1 MRRWSL
7 LVVLVM
13 MASVFALSIPF
24 VSDVRAATLFVGGA
38 GPGNYTTIQT
48 AIDAA
53 SPGDIVYVFNGTYFE
68 NVVVNKTMSLIGES
82 VDTTVINAGGVG
94 DTVYLTA
101 SWANIT
107 GFTITGSQ
115 AGGIEAGIR
124 LRCAHNCNVSG
135 NNVSG
140 NGFGITLLPAHNST
154 IAHNNLFSNSD
165 NIAMYV
171 SRSINT
177 TIVHNTM
184 SRNGIYVDG
193 DLLEHWNSHT
203 IDTTNTVDGDPIYYL
218 KDAVGGTV
226 PSDAA
231 QVILANCSDWLV
243 EDLHVDNSS
252 VAIQLGFSSNNTI
265 ANNTAVRNRMGMLI
279 SDSRDN
285 TVTGNNISDNYFGI
299 IITGW
304 EKNTVFHNLFMNN
317 TMQAVGSGSNQWD
330 NGYPSGGNYWSDYVG
345 TDDKLG
351 PDQDIPGSDGI
362 GDTPYEQ
369 NFGDGMDTYP
379 LMGPDPP
386 SFVLPSQP
394 RNLQAVEGNDHV
406 NLTWEP
412 PVSDGGLPV
421 VNHSVYRGTSPG
433 QGTLHVE
440 VGNVTSFSDASV
452 VTGVTYYYSVAAV
465 TFVGEGPPS
474 NEASATPADV
484 PGAPSDLTAVAGN
497 GRVDLIWHEPSDDG
511 GSPITNYTIFRGTA
525 PGQETYLTTIGDIL
539 SYADTGLENDMT
551 HYYRVAAVNGIG
563 TGARSN
569 EVNATPLNQI
579 PECVISSPSAGTVVS
594 GDITVAGTSGDPDGS
609 VVTVEVK
616 MDDGPWT
623 PVSGTVSWSYEWN
636 TTSVAD
642 GNHTI
647 HARSFD
653 GTSYSAE
660 VAVTVH
666 VNNTVPPPE
675 DDEDPMEGFMET
687 WTWIAL
693 VFTIFWL
700 SVFLVVAINA
710 ERKRRKRRLMDSEAR
725 ALRPESKEEGA
736 EPWKGPA
743 ERIQGYFFVVFVN
756 AIIAS
761 SLFFIAWTV
770 TGVTL
775 LGGVLF
781 LVVSFS
787 LFAYYINV
795 QMKEWR

>member
-7 LVVLVM
+7 FVVLVV

-24 VSDVRAATLFVGGA
+24 VSDVSATTLYVGGA
-38 GPGNYTTIQT
+38 GPGNYTTIQA

-53 SPGDIVYVFNGTYFE
+53 NPGETVFVFSGTYYE
-68 NVVVNKTMSLIGES
+68 NVVVNKTMSLMGES
-82 VDTTVINAGGVG
+82 RDATIIDGGGVG

-101 SWANIT
+101 SWVNIT
-107 GFTITGSQ
+107 GFTVTGSDV
-115 AGGIEAGIR
+115 GGIEAGIR
-124 LRCAHNCNVSG
+124 LQDAHNCNVSW

-140 NGFGITLLPAHNST
+140 NGFGITLNQAHNST
-154 IAHNNLFSNSD
+154 IAHNNLFLNSD

-171 SRSINT
+171 TRSTNA
-177 TIVHNTM
+177 TITQNVM

-193 DLLEHWNSHT
+193 SLLEHWNSHT
-203 IDTTNTVDGDPIYYL
+203 IDTTNTVDGDPVYYW
-218 KDAVGGTV
+218 KDVVGGTA

-231 QVILANCSDWLV
+231 QVILANCSHWLV
-243 EDLHVDNSS
+243 EGMYVDNSS
-252 VAIQLGFSSNNTI
+252 VAVQLGFSSNNTI
-265 ANNTAVRNRMGMLI
+265 ASNTAVRNRMGMLI

-285 TVTGNNISDNYFGI
+285 IVTGNNISDNYFGI
-299 IITGW
+299 IIMGS
-304 EKNTVFHNLFMNN
+304 ENNTLFHNLFINN
-317 TMQAVGSGSNQWD
+317 TMQAAGSGPNTWD
-330 NGYPSGGNYWSDYVG
+330 NGYPSGGNYWSDYAG

-362 GDTPYEQ
+362 GDTPYEYHS
-369 NFGDGMDTYP
+369 GDGIDMYP

-386 SFVLPSQP
+386 SFALPTPP
-394 RNLQAVEGNDHV
+394 RNLQAVAGDDHV

-421 VNHSVYRGTSPG
+421 MNYSVYRGTSPG

-452 VTGVTYYYSVAAV
+452 LVGVTYYYSVAAV
-465 TFVGEGPPS
+465 TFVGEGPLS

-497 GRVDLIWHEPSDDG
+497 GQADLIWHEPGDDG
-511 GSPITNYTIFRGTA
+511 GSPITNYTIFRGPA
-525 PGQETYLTTIGDIL
+525 PGQETYLTTIGNVL
-539 SYADTGLENDMT
+539 SHTDTGLENDMT
-551 HYYRVAAVNGIG
+551 YYYRVAAVNGIG

-569 EVNATPLNQI
+569 EANATPFNQI
-579 PECVISSPSAGTVVS
+579 PDCVISAPTSGTVVS
-594 GDITVAGTSGDPDGS
+594 GDITVAGTSHDPDGA

-623 PVSGTVSWSYEWN
+623 PVSGTVSWSYEWD

-653 GTSYSAE
+653 GTTYSAE
-660 VAVTVH
+660 VAVTIH
-666 VNNTVPPPE
+666 INNTVPPPE
-675 DDEDPMEGFMET
+675 DDDEDFMET
-687 WTWIAL
+687 WTWI
-693 VFTIFWL
+693 TRIFMIVVL

-710 ERKRRKRRLMDSEAR
+710 ERKRRKRRQMDSEAR
-725 ALRPESKEEGA
+725 ALLPESKEDGA

-743 ERIQGYFFVVFVN
+743 ERLQGYFFVVFVN

-761 SLFFIAWTV
+761 SLFLIALTV

-775 LGGVLF
+775 VGGVLF

-787 LFAYYINV
+787 LFACYIMV

>member
-13 MASVFALSIPF
+13 MASVFALSVPF
-24 VSDVRAATLFVGGA
+24 ASDARAATLYVGGA
-38 GPGNYTTIQT
+38 GPGNHTTIQA

-53 SPGDIVYVFNGTYFE
+53 SPGDTVFVFSGTYYE
-68 NVVVNKTMSLIGES
+68 NVIVDRTISLIGES
-82 VDTTVINAGGVG
+82 RDTVIIDGGGVG
-94 DTVYLTA
+94 NTVYLTA
-101 SWANIT
+101 SWLNIT
-107 GFTITGSQ
+107 GFTITGSDM
-115 AGGIEAGIR
+115 GGIEAGIR
-124 LRCAHNCNVSG
+124 LQDVHNCNVSG

-140 NGFGITLLPAHNST
+140 NGFGITLSPAHNST
-154 IAHNNLFSNSD
+154 IAHNNLFSNFD

-171 SRSINT
+171 SRSVNA

-193 DLLEHWNSHT
+193 GLLEHWNSHT
-203 IDTTNTVDGDPIYYL
+203 IDTTNTVDGDPVYYW
-218 KDAVGGTV
+218 KDVVGGTV

-231 QVILANCSDWLV
+231 QVILANCSHWLV
-243 EDLHVDNSS
+243 EGMYVDNSS
-252 VAIQLGFSSNNTI
+252 VAVQLGFSSNNTI

-304 EKNTVFHNLFMNN
+304 EKNTLFHNLFMNN

-330 NGYPSGGNYWSDYVG
+330 NGYPSGGNYWSDYAG

-369 NFGDGMDTYP
+369 NFGDGMDIYP

-421 VNHSVYRGTSPG
+421 VNYSVYRGTIPG
-433 QGTLHVE
+433 QGALRAE
-440 VGNVTSFSDASV
+440 GGNVTSFTDASV
-452 VTGVTYYYSVAAV
+452 AVGVRYYYSVAAV
-465 TFVGEGPPS
+465 TFVGEGPLS

-497 GRVDLIWHEPSDDG
+497 GQVDLIWHEPSDDG

-525 PGQETYLTTIGDIL
+525 LGQETYLTTIGNVL
-539 SYADTGLENDMT
+539 SHADTGLENDMT
-551 HYYRVAAVNGIG
+551 YYYRVAAVNGIG
-563 TGARSN
+563 TGAHSN
-569 EVNATPLNQI
+569 EANATPFNQI
-579 PECVISSPSAGTVVS
+579 PDCVISAPTSGTVVS
-594 GDITVAGTSGDPDGS
+594 GDTTVAGTSYDPDGS

-623 PVSGTVSWSYEWN
+623 PVSGTVSWSYEWD

-647 HARSFD
+647 CARSFD
-653 GTSYSAE
+653 GTSYSTE

-675 DDEDPMEGFMET
+675 DDEDPLEDFMET
-687 WTWIAL
+687 WTWIFR
-693 VFTIFWL
+693 VFMIVVL
-700 SVFLVVAINA
+700 SVFLVVAIEA
-710 ERKRRKRRLMDSEAR
+710 ERKRRKRRKMDSESR
-725 ALRPESKEEGA
+725 ALRQESKEDGA
-736 EPWKGPA
+736 EPEKGPA
-743 ERIQGYFFVVFVN
+743 ERIQDYFFVVFVN
-756 AIIAS
+756 AIIAVA
-761 SLFFIAWTV
+761 LFFISWIV
-770 TGVTL
+770 TEVTL
-775 LGGVLF
+775 VGGVLF